1 MVVVFKLLVGQ
12 VFCGNTIVVHHKE
25 STSQNWNEG
34 GGNWINVW
42 KLESVIKKK
51 CYYNPSLVG
60 IGAVSVFD
68 LEGLYIFKWNRLVWG
83 AGDERDVHIEKHY
96 N

>member
-1 MVVVFKLLVGQ
+1 M
-12 VFCGNTIVVHHKE
+12 
-25 STSQNWNEG
+25 SQNWNEG

-68 LEGLYIFKWNRLVWG
+68 LEGLYIFKWNRPVEGQLTTNLIYIILLSRG
-83 AGDERDVHIEKHY
+83 TKLFLPENNNE
-96 N
+96 